1 MYPIKSISKAV
12 LPPMRIAQILK
23 GPLKTPGLQKFHT
36 KQLPSMYP
44 GYEKSQISQE
54 PSSKEATSI
63 SRAINTAKAKPGTS
77 CSYPTTH
84 IPNQQ
89 HTKEQHAK
97 LSLFD
102 SRIKDLWK
110 KIWFGL
116 YQVEGEGEDEIITH
130 ATQIRK
136 LYASAGMA
144 GLLRQPGRQDANAY
158 FRGHWEFIGLGKL
171 SEVLVESGPTDSW
184 PVIGRLKVYEGMAS
198 ENMQSISLLLKEY
211 EQQVYNVSELYRF
224 LECMQISESYYGGQ
238 PDEGH
243 VQAVMCGF
251 RERAGGIVMA
261 LKKLDLEMGALQRD
275 IKKEALMLHGR
286 LDGAEMLHFKEE
298 VLKP

>member
-1 MYPIKSISKAV
+1 MYPIKSISKAG
-12 LPPMRIAQILK
+12 PPMRVARILK
-23 GPLKTPGLQKFHT
+23 SPLKIPGLQKFHT
-36 KQLPSMYP
+36 KQFPSMHP
-44 GYEKSQISQE
+44 GHQKSQISQE

-63 SRAINTAKAKPGTS
+63 SSAIDTVKAKPRTS
-77 CSYPTTH
+77 NP
-84 IPNQQ
+84 Q

-102 SRIKDLWK
+102 SGIKNLWK

-116 YQVEGEGEDEIITH
+116 YQVEGEGDDEVITH

-144 GLLRQPGRQDANAY
+144 GLLRQPGHQDANAY
-158 FRGHWEFIGLGKL
+158 FRGHWEFVGLGKL

-198 ENMQSISLLLKEY
+198 KNMQHITLLLKEY
-211 EQQVYNVSELYRF
+211 EQQVYNVSELDRF
-224 LECMQISESYYGGQ
+224 LESMQISEPYYCGQ
-238 PDEGH
+238 PDEDH

-261 LKKLDLEMGALQRD
+261 LNKLDLDMGALQRD